1 MQPLFLTLEQAL
13 VLHED
18 QIARHGG
25 DPSLRDR
32 GLLES
37 ALAMPMAQ
45 FGGAFLH
52 PDLFEMAAA
61 YLFHIVMNHP
71 FVDGNKRAGAVA
83 AIVFLDMNDCGV
95 AATNTALAE
104 MVLSVAKGEMR
115 KPEIAEWFRRH
126 GAPAQARSRRP
137 EGRGTKRGR
146 S

>member
-1 MQPLFLTLEQAL
+1 MQTLFLTLEQAL
-13 VLHED
+13 ALHAD
-18 QIARHGG
+18 QVTRYGG

-45 FGGAFLH
+45 FDGAFLH
-52 PDLFEMAAA
+52 PELPDMAAA

-83 AIVFLDMNDCGV
+83 AIVFLDMNDV
-95 AATNTALAE
+95 AVDATNAALAE
-104 MVLSVAKGEMR
+104 VVLRVAKGEMR
-115 KPEIAEWFRRH
+115 KPEIAQWLREHTVAQPSRDRRS
-126 GAPAQARSRRP
+126 ARPRA
-137 EGRGTKRGR
+137 KRKR